1 MIVKFKKLI
10 STRCGVPPL
19 YKAFHQCDGV
29 SACTAGVL
37 PLGDCDMQKT
47 FLGIPADK
55 VAHFLMFL
63 PFPILAF
70 FAYDRLTRTPWQ
82 ALAALISICAIGCA
96 FAGMT
101 EVVQDFL
108 PYRVKDFNDFGADCL
123 AVGIAS
129 VLVFIIDVSKMKK
142 E

>member
-1 MIVKFKKLI
+1 MKQNRIRARIFQIIMIIYLAAVGFL
-10 STRCGVPPL
+10 CF
-19 YKAFHQCDGV
+19 ANFHQMPDV
-29 SACTAGVL
+29 PKS
-37 PLGDCDMQKT
+37 
-47 FLGIPADK
+47 FLGIQMDK
-55 VAHFLMFL
+55 VVHFLMFF
-63 PFPILAF
+63 PFPIVAF
-70 FAYDRLTRTPWQ
+70 LAYDRFTNTPLQ
-82 ALAALISICAIGCA
+82 ALAALISICAVGCA
-96 FAGMT
+96 FAGLT

>member
-1 MIVKFKKLI
+1 MKQNRIRARIFQIVMVVYLAAVGFL
-10 STRCGVPPL
+10 CF
-19 YKAFHQCDGV
+19 ANFHQMSNV
-29 SACTAGVL
+29 PKS
-37 PLGDCDMQKT
+37 
-47 FLGIPADK
+47 FLGIGTDK
-55 VAHFLMFL
+55 IVHFLMFF

-70 FAYDRLTRTPWQ
+70 FAYDRLTKTPWQ
-82 ALAALISICAIGCA
+82 ALAALISICALGCA

-123 AVGIAS
+123 AIVISS

>member
-1 MIVKFKKLI
+1 MKQNRIRARIFQIIMIIYLAAVGFLCFANFHKLP
-10 STRCGVPPL
+10 SVPKML
-19 YKAFHQCDGV
+19 F
-29 SACTAGVL
+29 
-37 PLGDCDMQKT
+37 
-47 FLGIPADK
+47 GIPIDK
-55 VAHFLMFL
+55 VVHFCMFF

-70 FAYDRLTRTPWQ
+70 LAYDRLTKTPWQ

-108 PYRVKDFNDFGADCL
+108 PYRVKDLNDFGSDCL

-129 VLVFIIDVSKMKK
+129 VLVFIVDVSKMKK

>member
-1 MIVKFKKLI
+1 
-10 STRCGVPPL
+10 
-19 YKAFHQCDGV
+19 
-29 SACTAGVL
+29 
-37 PLGDCDMQKT
+37 
-47 FLGIPADK
+47 
-55 VAHFLMFL
+55 MFF

-70 FAYDRLTRTPWQ
+70 FAYDRLTNTPWQ
-82 ALAALISICAIGCA
+82 ALAALISISAIGCA

>member
-1 MIVKFKKLI
+1 MKQNRIRARIFQIIMIIYLAAVGFL
-10 STRCGVPPL
+10 CF
-19 YKAFHQCDGV
+19 ANFHQMPDV
-29 SACTAGVL
+29 PKS
-37 PLGDCDMQKT
+37 
-47 FLGIPADK
+47 FLGIQMDK
-55 VAHFLMFL
+55 VVHFLMFF
-63 PFPILAF
+63 PFPIVAF
-70 FAYDRLTRTPWQ
+70 LAYDRFTNTPLQ
-82 ALAALISICAIGCA
+82 ALAALISICAVGGA
-96 FAGMT
+96 FAGLT